1 MILLSS
7 EFDNNLLSIKKK
19 LKYNENF
26 TFIPIKYNKSDLVIQ
41 TPKLYSEY
49 GINNK
54 YKTKYIDLSFI
65 NIENDSNIQKFI
77 EILNAI
83 YLKINKK
90 YKSNSFLKVY
100 NNNKYIRLKILD
112 NAIIYDERKNKINN
126 INPNTYGNYIIYLHG
141 LWIKDN
147 IISYQWNL
155 LQAKINIPLYLSNYA
170 FIDEIKKNIPP
181 PPPPLPPPS
190 VSKKY
195 IPQKVKKKDINNIIN
210 ENKLYLPP
218 SLDEISK
225 VLLQFKKNKKS
236 NI

>member
-1 MILLSS
+1 MILLPN
-7 EFDNNLLSIKKK
+7 EFDSNLLSIKKK
-19 LKYNENF
+19 LKYNEKF
-26 TFIPIKYNKSDLVIQ
+26 TFVPIKYNNSDLVIQ

-65 NIENDSNIQKFI
+65 NIENDSTIQKFI

-90 YKSNSFLKVY
+90 YKRDTFLKVY
-100 NNNKYIRLKILD
+100 NNNKYIRLKILN

-126 INPNTYGNYIIYLHG
+126 INPNTYGNYIIYLYG
-141 LWIKDN
+141 LWIKDS

-155 LQAKINIPLYLSNYA
+155 LQAKINIPLCLSNYA

-181 PPPPLPPPS
+181 PPPLPPPS
-190 VSKKY
+190 ASKKY
-195 IPQKVKKKDINNIIN
+195 IPKKVKKNNINKLIK

-236 NI
+236 NV

>member
-1 MILLSS
+1 MILLSN

-19 LKYNENF
+19 LKYNEHF
-26 TFIPIKYNKSDLVIQ
+26 SFVPIKYNNSDLIIQ

-90 YKSNSFLKVY
+90 YKRKSFLKVY
-100 NNNKYIRLKILD
+100 NDNKYIRLKILN

-126 INPNTYGNYIIYLHG
+126 INPNTYGNYIIYLYG
-141 LWIKDN
+141 LWIKDG

-155 LQAKINIPLYLSNYA
+155 LQAKINIPFYLSSYA
-170 FIDEIKKNIPP
+170 FIDEINKNIP

-195 IPQKVKKKDINNIIN
+195 IPKKVKKNSINKLIQ

-236 NI
+236 NV